1 MSRSLHPI
9 AVALTVVLLG
19 ASLGASLPA
28 LADEVSEVKRLH
40 QGGQTTAAMQRAE
53 RFVASRPDD
62 APMRFL
68 LGVMLA
74 DSQRNAEATEVF
86 LKLTLDHP
94 QLAEPHNNLAALYA
108 FAGDYERARIA
119 LELALRAN
127 PNYAVAQEN
136 LGDVHAMLASQAY
149 ARAAKLDPG
158 NSTARPK
165 MAVVRE
171 LFTPSSGVAAV
182 KARAVP

>member
-1 MSRSLHPI
+1 MSRSFHPI

-28 LADEVSEVKRLH
+28 LADEVSEVNRLH
-40 QGGQTTAAMQRAE
+40 RAGQTTAALQRAE

-68 LGVMLA
+68 LGVILA
-74 DSQRNAEATEVF
+74 DSQRYAEATEAF
-86 LKLTLDHP
+86 LKLTRDHP
-94 QLAEPHNNLAALYA
+94 QLAEPHNNLAALHA
-108 FAGDYERARIA
+108 SAGDYERARIA
-119 LELALRAN
+119 LEQALRAN
-127 PNYAVAQEN
+127 PDYAVAQEN

-158 NSTARPK
+158 NSTVRPK
-165 MAVVRE
+165 MALVRE
-171 LFTPSSGVAAV
+171 LFAPAGGVAAV